1 MEENKAQI
9 LEHCWEIIRATEKFD
24 PEKDC
29 VDDLIGDIQ
38 AQTSD
43 ILFYLLKIMDYKDI
57 GAIMRSSYGQIQ

>member
-24 PEKDC
+24 HEKDC

-38 AQTSD
+38 SQTSD

-57 GAIMRSSYGQIQ
+57 GAITRSSHDNI